1 MSTVGFDN
9 FKKSLED
16 YLQTIEFIYSGDVIN
31 SIDKTYAKKLKHL
44 SFSAEFMKDV
54 MVDVYNYSFKKMI
67 ENSKEIVIDRNNFTD
82 IYSLISELSL
92 NPKILFFSNH
102 SNKNLNLT
110 NRNLNSV
117 SSDNKLFLPDYFT
130 RKYLLM
136 AHGLEVSAFYSPMIK
151 DTDDDCHFYLIDKPI
166 QSMVWSLQNMTYDM
180 NRGFSSNDH
189 CIKLPVYDCNY
200 NAMKIRVINT
210 QKLREEKI
218 NSILYDN

>member
-1 MSTVGFDN
+1 
-9 FKKSLED
+9 
-16 YLQTIEFIYSGDVIN
+16 
-31 SIDKTYAKKLKHL
+31 
-44 SFSAEFMKDV
+44 
-54 MVDVYNYSFKKMI
+54 
-67 ENSKEIVIDRNNFTD
+67 
-82 IYSLISELSL
+82 
-92 NPKILFFSNH
+92 
-102 SNKNLNLT
+102 
-110 NRNLNSV
+110 
-117 SSDNKLFLPDYFT
+117 
-130 RKYLLM
+130 M